1 MNSQSK
7 AIGVRGKRGLRPDS
21 TLTSEEAII
30 LRALIAG
37 KTEKQVREDLR
48 ISGALFL
55 RLMRDMRGKTGAPNN
70 LSLLVWAQRWMES
83 GDQRVARQ
91 EMVESL
97 HTQ

>member
-1 MNSQSK
+1 MNCQSK

-37 KTEKQVREDLR
+37 KTERQVREDLR

-55 RLMRDMRGKTGAPNN
+55 RLMGKTGAPNN
-70 LSLLVWAQRWMES
+70 LSLLVWAQRWMEN